1 MKESGAQRRRLA
13 SALRSLSVEGVT
25 SDGPH
30 ELYQEA
36 AETLEDVV
44 KRLREHPRRIRNV
57 GFREGRD
64 KEGGREFDFGMFD
77 LSPVSGAANPLAPPL
92 KVEREEDRRAVGTVV
107 FPSSVGAG
115 GGSVHHGYLAACVDE
130 VFGGVLAWMG
140 HPVMTGILNV
150 RFLGLCPVGEEVR
163 IEGWVRRVSGEVV
176 FTEGRV
182 EAAGRLVAEADAA
195 FFIVGEE
202 QYKRFAEE
210 RNRKLLVG

>member
-1 MKESGAQRRRLA
+1 MRT
-13 SALRSLSVEGVT
+13 LSVEGVN

-36 AETLEDVV
+36 AETLEEVV
-44 KRLREHPRRIRNV
+44 NGLREHPRRIRNV
-57 GFREGRD
+57 GFREGR
-64 KEGGREFDFGMFD
+64 GREFDFGMFD
-77 LSPVSGAANPLAPPL
+77 LSPVSGAANPVAPPL
-92 KVEREEDRRAVGTVV
+92 KVEREEERRSVGTVV
-107 FPSSVGAG
+107 FPESVGTG

-130 VFGGVLAWMG
+130 VFGAVLAWMG

-150 RFLGLCPVGEEVR
+150 RFLRPCPVGEEVR

-182 EAAGRLVAEADAA
+182 EAAGRLVAQADAA
-195 FFIVGEE
+195 FFIVGED